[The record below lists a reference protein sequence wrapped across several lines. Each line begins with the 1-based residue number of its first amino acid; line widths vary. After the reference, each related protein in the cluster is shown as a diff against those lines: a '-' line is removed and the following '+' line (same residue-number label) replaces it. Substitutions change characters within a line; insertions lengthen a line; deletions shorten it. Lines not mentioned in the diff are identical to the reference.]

1 MDEEKFL
8 KCIGDNN
15 RRRILNSL
23 EKKEK
28 CVTDI
33 ITSTG
38 MEQTLVSFHLK
49 ALRNCGLVTTR
60 RDGKKILYKISNPGI
75 LKILNSIQNLVV
87 EINDVCDS
95 DECR

>member
-1 MDEEKFL
+1 MDDERFL

-15 RRRILNSL
+15 RRRILTSL
-23 EKKEK
+23 GEQEI
-28 CVTDI
+28 CVSDI
-33 ITSTG
+33 ITDTG

-49 ALRNCGLVTTR
+49 ALRKCGLVTTR

-75 LKILNSIQNLVV
+75 LKILNSIQDLVT
-87 EINDVCDS
+87 EIDDACDS